1 MAKEELKDK
10 ILVPQEIVESKIF
23 LFRDKKVILDKD
35 LAALYGV
42 SVKYLKRQVR
52 RNIDRFPTDF
62 MFQLTQEELKNWRC
76 QFGTSNSADKMG
88 LRYSPFA
95 FTEPGVAM
103 LSSVLN
109 SKRAVQVNIQII
121 RTFIKL
127 REMLLTH
134 AELKHKIE
142 TMEGKY
148 DQRFKI
154 VFDAIRQLLTP
165 PEKPRRRIG
174 FHPHED

>member
-1 MAKEELKDK
+1 MVNEELKDNMF
-10 ILVPQEIVESKIF
+10 VPQEIVESKIF
-23 LFRDKKVILDKD
+23 IFRDKKVMLDKD

-42 SVKYLKRQVR
+42 SVKSLKRQVR
-52 RNIDRFPTDF
+52 RNMDRFPTDF
-62 MFQLTQEELKNWRC
+62 MFQLTQEELKNWRR

-88 LRYSPFA
+88 LRYPPFA

-109 SKRAVQVNIQII
+109 SRRAVQVNIQII

-134 AELKHKIE
+134 VELKRKIE
-142 TMEGKY
+142 EMEGKY
-148 DQRFKI
+148 DQQFQI

-174 FHPHED
+174 FHPQED

>member
-1 MAKEELKDK
+1 MIKEILPEKM
-10 ILVPQEIVESKIF
+10 LVPQEIVESKIF
-23 LFRDKKVILDKD
+23 IFRDKKIILDKD
-35 LAALYGV
+35 LASLYGV
-42 SVKYLKRQVR
+42 NVKYLKRQVR
-52 RNIDRFPTDF
+52 RNIDRFPVDF
-62 MFQLTQEELKNWRC
+62 MFPLTPEELKNWRC

-88 LRYSPFA
+88 LRYPPFA

-109 SKRAVQVNIQII
+109 SKRAVHVNIQII

-134 AELKHKIE
+134 VELKRKIE
-142 TMEGKY
+142 EMERKY
-148 DQRFKI
+148 DQQFQI
-154 VFDAIRQLLTP
+154 VFDAIKQLLTP
-165 PEKPRRRIG
+165 SEKPRRRIG

>member
-1 MAKEELKDK
+1 MVEEELKDK
-10 ILVPQEIVESKIF
+10 IFVPQEIVESKIF

-52 RNIDRFPTDF
+52 RNVDRFPEDF

-76 QFGTSNSADKMG
+76 QIGTSNSADKMG

-109 SKRAVQVNIQII
+109 SKRAIQVNIQIV

-142 TMEGKY
+142 TMERKY
-148 DQRFKI
+148 DQQFKV

-165 PEKPRRRIG
+165 PEKPKRLIG
-174 FHPHED
+174 FHAYND

>member
-1 MAKEELKDK
+1 MIKEALKHGV
-10 ILVPQEIVESKIF
+10 LVPQEIVESKIF
-23 LFRDKKVILDKD
+23 IFRYKKVILDKD

-52 RNIDRFPTDF
+52 RNIDRFPADF

-88 LRYSPFA
+88 LRYPPFA

-109 SKRAVQVNIQII
+109 SKRAIRVNIQIM

-148 DQRFKI
+148 DQQFKVI
-154 VFDAIRQLLTP
+154 FDTIRQLLIP
-165 PEKPRRRIG
+165 PENRNG
-174 FHPHED
+174 V

>member
-1 MAKEELKDK
+1 MVKEELKDK

-23 LFRDKKVILDKD
+23 IFRDKKVMIDKD

-42 SVKYLKRQVR
+42 NVKYLKRQVR
-52 RNIDRFPTDF
+52 RNNDRFPADF
-62 MFQLTQEELKNWRC
+62 MFQLTKEELKNWRC

-88 LRYSPFA
+88 LRYPPFA

-134 AELKHKIE
+134 AELKRKIE
-142 TMEGKY
+142 EMEGKY
-148 DQRFKI
+148 DQQFQL

-165 PEKPRRRIG
+165 PEKPKRRIG